1 MSIKYLT
8 SPNRKQMKYFRFI
21 FLTLLLTSCSIKDQ
35 LIQTKP
41 NKENKNIRSNSNSNK
56 KLEISISC
64 GKGSIDEFISEGW
77 VVKNKY
83 SEEKICSW
91 KSVPANSKCDM
102 NLDKGCKITKPDKIG
117 VEVFY
122 LLEKY

>member
-1 MSIKYLT
+1 
-8 SPNRKQMKYFRFI
+8 MKYFRLI
-21 FLTLLLTSCSIKDQ
+21 FLTLLLTSCSVKDH

-41 NKENKNIRSNSNSNK
+41 NKENKINK

-64 GKGSIDEFISEGW
+64 GKGSIDKFLSDGW

>member
-1 MSIKYLT
+1 MKYL
-8 SPNRKQMKYFRFI
+8 RLIFI
-21 FLTLLLTSCSIKDQ
+21 TLLLSSCSVKDY

-41 NKENKNIRSNSNSNK
+41 NKENNVKSNSNSNSNKNNK

-64 GKGSIDEFISEGW
+64 GKGSIEKFISEGW

-91 KSVPANSKCDM
+91 KSVPANSKCDI

-117 VEVFY
+117 EEVFY
-122 LLEKY
+122 LLEKD

>member
-1 MSIKYLT
+1 MKYL
-8 SPNRKQMKYFRFI
+8 RLMFI
-21 FLTLLLTSCSIKDQ
+21 TLLLTSCGVKDH
-35 LIQTKP
+35 LIQTTQ
-41 NKENKNIRSNSNSNK
+41 NKENNIKSNSNK

>member
-1 MSIKYLT
+1 
-8 SPNRKQMKYFRFI
+8 MKYFRI
-21 FLTLLLTSCSIKDQ
+21 LLVTLLLSSCSVKDHLIK
-35 LIQTKP
+35 TKP
-41 NKENKNIRSNSNSNK
+41 NKENNIKTNSNNINK

-83 SEEKICSW
+83 TEEKICSW
-91 KSVPANSKCDM
+91 KSVPANSKCDI

>member
-1 MSIKYLT
+1 
-8 SPNRKQMKYFRFI
+8 MKYFGLI
-21 FLTLLLTSCSIKDQ
+21 FLTLLLTSCNVKDH
-35 LIQTKP
+35 LIQTKS
-41 NKENKNIRSNSNSNK
+41 NKENNIKSNTNKVNK
-56 KLEISISC
+56 KLEISIAC
-64 GKGSIDEFISEGW
+64 GKGSIEKFISEGW

-83 SEEKICSW
+83 TQEKICSW
-91 KSVPANSKCDM
+91 KSVPANSKCDI